1 MKLTEDIEKK
11 YNLSPEDARDSAA
24 MVARLFEAYMGK
36 PLKVEKPKDESSE
49 TYKEDMAKYEEALSD
64 EEKDWKNSF
73 MAFLQY
79 AKEHPSHKPVYM
91 DMLKFSDDLLGSLKK
106 AYGDGESEAAMLR
119 GEPGQSKEE
128 KSIEAAEPKNA
139 ISSNVLGVLKDR
151 RM

>member
-1 MKLTEDIEKK
+1 MRLTEDIAKK

-36 PLKVEKPKDESSE
+36 PLKVEKPKDEESE
-49 TYKEDMAKYEEALSD
+49 TYKEDMAKYDEALAD

-73 MAFLQY
+73 KAFLQY
-79 AKEHPSHKPVYM
+79 AKEHPAHKPVYM
-91 DMLKFSDDLLGSLKK
+91 DMLKFSDGLLDSLKK
-106 AYGDGESEAAMLR
+106 AYGDD
-119 GEPGQSKEE
+119 GEPEQGNEE